1 MKFNCT
7 LLKHP
12 LEACRGIAA
21 SLYIKVTGYIS
32 AVAKDFAN
40 RCTDMVFIYSK
51 ASYRYGEGF

>member
-7 LLKHP
+7 LLEHP
-12 LEACRGIAA
+12 LEASRGIAT

-40 RCTDMVFIYSK
+40 QCTDVVFLQ
-51 ASYRYGEGF
+51 